1 MRNRVRQSN
10 KSQPP
15 TLNRIAACELL
26 AATGIAVQIPGMTT
40 TVLLATFLLAAA
52 LLAPVRRECE

>member
-1 MRNRVRQSN
+1 MSKKNTANFHAKV
-10 KSQPP
+10 
-15 TLNRIAACELL
+15 IAACELL

-52 LLAPVRRECE
+52 LMAPVRRECE